1 MADVD
6 YLFYIYKNGKVTD
19 DFFVLFSME
28 NILSHA
34 EKHCL
39 HSTSKT
45 WKIILLIACELAVLM
60 QISTLASVNKIPL
73 TNVSQ

>member
-19 DFFVLFSME
+19 DILLLLFSME

-45 WKIILLIACELAVLM
+45 
-60 QISTLASVNKIPL
+60 
-73 TNVSQ
+73 